1 MRQDSKLTAEQRSAI
16 IVTFEA
22 GFGPKATA
30 RQLGLRRHRV
40 RTIYDRWRI
49 HGRDALVPKSK
60 THRYD
65 FATKLDVVQR
75 FLAGEPKT
83 DLAQEF
89 GLASPRTVGRWVQE
103 YKEQGEDGLRPRQR
117 GRPPGSRRNETDFQR
132 LERENLYLRA
142 EVEYL
147 KKLKALRDQKQR

>member
-1 MRQDSKLTAEQRSAI
+1 MRQDSKLTAGQRSAI
-16 IVTFEA
+16 IMAFEA

-30 RQLGLRRHRV
+30 RQLGLLRHRV

-49 HGRDALVPKSK
+49 HGREALVPKPK

-65 FATKLDVVQR
+65 FATKLNVVQR
-75 FLAGEPKT
+75 FLAGESKT
-83 DLAQEF
+83 DLAQEY

-103 YKEQGEDGLRPRQR
+103 YKEHGEDGLRAARR
-117 GRPPGSRRNETDFQR
+117 GRPPGAKREETELER

-142 EVEYL
+142 EVDYL
-147 KKLKALRDQKQR
+147 KN